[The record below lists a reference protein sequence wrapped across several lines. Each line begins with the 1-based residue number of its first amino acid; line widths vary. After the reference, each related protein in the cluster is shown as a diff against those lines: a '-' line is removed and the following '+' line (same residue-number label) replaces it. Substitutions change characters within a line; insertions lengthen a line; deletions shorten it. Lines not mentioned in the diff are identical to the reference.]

1 MKYTEYH
8 FHISPLEPW
17 RDILLA
23 YLSEL
28 PFESFVET
36 ETGFL
41 TYIKVEEEEE
51 QLIKELPIMSSSDV
65 SITYEKKLS
74 PDINWNEEWEKNF
87 PPVII
92 ENQIYLYADFHPI
105 RNEFPF
111 PIKIEPKM
119 SFGTGHHETTYNM
132 LHTMLSMNFEGKEVL
147 DMGSGTGVLAI
158 FAKMRGAHYVEAID
172 IDEWSYGNALEN
184 SKKNGVDIDIKL
196 GDANLLGNHAFDI
209 ILANINKN
217 ILLKD
222 MSKYAENLLPNGQ
235 LLVSG
240 IFEHDFDDIIAESS
254 KYGLKFDQKLNR
266 NNWISILLY
275 KDDIQ

>member
-1 MKYTEYH
+1 MKYTEYQ
-8 FHISPLEPW
+8 FYVKPLEPW

-36 ETGFL
+36 ENGFL
-41 TYIKVEEEEE
+41 SYIKIDEDDE

-65 SITYEKKLS
+65 EISYEKKLS

-92 ENQIYLYADFHPI
+92 EDQIYLHADFHPI
-105 RNEFPF
+105 RDDIPF
-111 PIKIEPKM
+111 LIKIDPKM

-132 LHTMLSMNFEGKEVL
+132 LHAMLTINFEGKDVL

-158 FAKMRGAHYVEAID
+158 FAKMRGANYVEAID
-172 IDEWSYGNALEN
+172 IDEWSYSNALEN
-184 SKKNGVDIDIKL
+184 SKKNKVDIDIKL
-196 GDANLLGNHAFDI
+196 GDAELLGTHMFDI

-222 MSKYAENLLPNGQ
+222 MSKYVENLRPKGS

-240 IFEHDFDDIIAESS
+240 IFDHDFDDIIAETT
-254 KYGLKFDQKLNR
+254 KNGLKFVQKLSK
-266 NNWISILLY
+266 NNWISILLN
-275 KDDIQ
+275 KL